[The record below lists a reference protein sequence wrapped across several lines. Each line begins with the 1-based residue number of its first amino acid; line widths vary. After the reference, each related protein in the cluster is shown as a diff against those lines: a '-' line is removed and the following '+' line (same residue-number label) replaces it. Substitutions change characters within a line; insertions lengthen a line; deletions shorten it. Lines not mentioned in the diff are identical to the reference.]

1 MAFFPTEDSNGGRE
15 GPRELF
21 QEGALQPQNQR
32 VQDWDEAGGGGQEEP
47 PADLSRNRRGSQGGG
62 GSCHV

>member
-1 MAFFPTEDSNGGRE
+1 MALFPTEDPNRGRE
-15 GPRELF
+15 VTRELF
-21 QEGALQPQNQR
+21 QEGALQPQNKR